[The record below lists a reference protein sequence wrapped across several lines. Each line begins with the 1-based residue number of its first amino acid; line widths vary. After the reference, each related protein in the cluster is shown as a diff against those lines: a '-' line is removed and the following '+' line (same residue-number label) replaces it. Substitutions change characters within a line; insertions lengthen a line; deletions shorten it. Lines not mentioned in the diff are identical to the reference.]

1 MLELWVNLLPL
12 IFASAVLPFQTILT
26 LRLVR
31 SSVAAAFAWVA
42 GMMTVRLIQG
52 LLFGVVLTASKQRS
66 GPNSPRY
73 VLGTLLLVLA
83 ILLYTKG
90 VRAAL
95 GGEDKDAPP
104 PTWLT
109 KAGSMSPAAA
119 FGAGAGFL
127 AISVKLL
134 VFTMG
139 AISAITEANL
149 ANMVSALMFVLFVAL
164 AGIAPL
170 TILALGTSSSN
181 QSKAILESFG
191 SWLRRKNRAI
201 TILFGLVFGTWFL
214 VKAFRQLAVF

>member
-95 GGEDKDAPP
+95 GGEDKDVELVPDSWLSASSSWCSRWEPLARLQKRTW
-104 PTWLT
+104 PTWCQL
-109 KAGSMSPAAA
+109 SCS
-119 FGAGAGFL
+119 F
-127 AISVKLL
+127 
-134 VFTMG
+134 
-139 AISAITEANL
+139 
-149 ANMVSALMFVLFVAL
+149 
-164 AGIAPL
+164 
-170 TILALGTSSSN
+170 SS
-181 QSKAILESFG
+181 
-191 SWLRRKNRAI
+191 
-201 TILFGLVFGTWFL
+201 
-214 VKAFRQLAVF
+214 